1 MKKGLEK
8 AKTYLKHMLKQTKH
22 VLCPFCLLEF
32 LSFVFKSHP
41 QSGAPSQ
48 TFETDT

>member
-1 MKKGLEK
+1 MRKGPGK

-41 QSGAPSQ
+41 QYGAPSL
-48 TFETDT
+48 TSGTDT